1 MIVVVL
7 FGVGMPLVCNLIGF
21 VPPALM
27 SINAVVSTASASA
40 EERAYQKKNWLTY
53 WVVFGVFGAVETFLS
68 AILFFV
74 PFYFAF
80 KVAILIW

>member
-53 WVVFGVFGAVETFLS
+53 WVVF
-68 AILFFV
+68 
-74 PFYFAF
+74 
-80 KVAILIW
+80 